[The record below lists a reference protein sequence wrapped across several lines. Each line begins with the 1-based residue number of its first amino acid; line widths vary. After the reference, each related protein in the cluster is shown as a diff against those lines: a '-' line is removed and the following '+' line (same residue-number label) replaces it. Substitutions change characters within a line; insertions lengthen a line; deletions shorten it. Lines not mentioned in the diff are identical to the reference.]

1 MGVLLGG
8 TAVGRPA
15 GMPHPGPQ
23 RGEVPVALGEGAG
36 EVFQP
41 PDLSYLL
48 DPAFPLQGQPRRIIP
63 AILEVPET
71 LHEHL
76 DTTFPTSV
84 THDAAHG
91 PTSLSTHRWNPGE

>member
-15 GMPHPGPQ
+15 SMPHPDPQ

-48 DPAFPLQGQPRRIIP
+48 DPAILEQGQPGRIVP
-63 AILEVPET
+63 TILEVPET

-76 DTTFPTSV
+76 HTTFPAHV

-91 PTSLSTHRWNPGE
+91 PTSLSIHRWNPGG